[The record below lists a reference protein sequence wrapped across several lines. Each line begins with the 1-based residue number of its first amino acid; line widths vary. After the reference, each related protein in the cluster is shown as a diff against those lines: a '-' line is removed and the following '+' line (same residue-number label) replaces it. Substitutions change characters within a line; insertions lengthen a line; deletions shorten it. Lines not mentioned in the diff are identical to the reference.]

1 MASSPSTSLR
11 LELMSPGD
19 KANTWGTITNT
30 NLGSLLEQAICGYI
44 DINLTSNATKTLTP
58 SNYALDEARSAVL
71 NITGVITAT
80 VSIIAP
86 TAPKI
91 YIIRNST
98 TGGQS
103 IVIKTLSGAGV
114 TIANGKMSIVFCN
127 GSGFEE
133 LIPKLADN
141 ATTAVNLSGSQ
152 TNYATLGRVNSV
164 ANMLGWKN
172 FGDGHVIFDASA
184 GTAPNGDTV
193 NNTNAT
199 TVWVATYPTLM
210 GWNGISTYGVRVD
223 SARLADNGRYIY
235 QNGQYG
241 GAVGYIEPSA
251 LHNYYSLY
259 SGTAGAANTAAAC
272 TGNAASATTATN
284 TAGGTI
290 YGTLVSTGGTIYAAG
305 NIETEATMTA
315 ATVYATGESK
325 TDSYFR
331 SNRLVGTGV
340 RSVTCT
346 ALGAIQAASDERLKT
361 RVFEEPL
368 PGLVEVLQLQ
378 PRAYKWNDDIENRGD
393 DAAIEIGFFANET
406 ATIIPSS
413 APMGADSYYGFYDR
427 PIIAALV
434 KAVQELSAKVTAL
447 EAK

>member
-1 MASSPSTSLR
+1 
-11 LELMSPGD
+11 MSPGD
-19 KANTWGTITNT
+19 KANTWGIITNT

-71 NITGVITAT
+71 NVTGAITAT

-91 YIIRNST
+91 YIIRNNT
-98 TGGQS
+98 TGAQS
-103 IVIKTLSGAGV
+103 IIIKTLSGAGV
-114 TIANGKMSIVFCN
+114 TIANGKMAIVFCN
-127 GSGFEE
+127 GSGFEQV
-133 LIPKLADN
+133 IPQLANN
-141 ATTAVNLSGSQ
+141 ATTAVSA
-152 TNYATLGRVNSV
+152 TNS
-164 ANMLGWKN
+164 
-172 FGDGHVIFDASA
+172 
-184 GTAPNGDTV
+184 
-193 NNTNAT
+193 TNAT
-199 TVWVATYPTLM
+199 NVTGVAGILGYSTPTSTISYVGPGGPQVM
-210 GWNGISTYGVRVD
+210 GSTTNAAMITFHR
-223 SARLADNGRYIY
+223 
-235 QNGQYG
+235 
-241 GAVGYIEPSA
+241 
-251 LHNYYSLY
+251 
-259 SGTAGAANTAAAC
+259 AGAYAVNFGLDTDNVLKVGGYSIGAAAYPIYHAGNPQVNISGNAVTATTAAAC
-272 TGNAASATTATN
+272 SGNSTTATTAAACSGNSTTATTSAACSGNAATATTATN
-284 TAGGTI
+284 LSGG
-290 YGTLVSTGGTIYAAG
+290 S
-305 NIETEATMTA
+305 
-315 ATVYATGESK
+315 VYATSGFFTSTVESLDEVK

-331 SNRLVGTGV
+331 SQQLVGTGV

-346 ALGAIQAASDERLKT
+346 ALGAIQAESDERLKT